1 MSRRFMIRTGVCSP
15 VSFIYRLPNLE
26 LFRVKSVP
34 FPIIYIDERL
44 AMAHGNTRTVAAIIE
59 GQDSMVV
66 EITDEKQDL
75 EANKECINWCL
86 EKGIFAL

>member
-1 MSRRFMIRTGVCSP
+1 M
-15 VSFIYRLPNLE
+15 
-26 LFRVKSVP
+26 KSVP

-44 AMAHGNTRTVAAIIE
+44 AMAHGNTRTVAATTIIE

-75 EANKECINWCL
+75 EANKKCMNWCL
-86 EKGIFAL
+86 QKGIFAL